1 MSWPTRA
8 RVRDVLVAGPPDEVL
23 LHAVVLLRHLG
34 AHITRLDAE
43 AGTLEARVR
52 HWLRPASIRLRA
64 AAEGAE
70 STRVSLESDALG
82 GGLILR
88 RFRGGLQQLAGPPA

>member
-8 RVRDVLVAGPPDEVL
+8 RARDVVVAGPPDEVL

-34 AHITRLDAE
+34 ARITRLDAE
-43 AGTLEARVR
+43 AGTLEARLR
-52 HWLRPASIRLRA
+52 RWLRPASLRLRA

-70 STRVSLESDALG
+70 TTRVSLESDGLG
-82 GGLILR
+82 GGLMFR
-88 RFRGGLQQLAGPPA
+88 RLRGGLQQLAERPA

>member
-8 RVRDVLVAGPPDEVL
+8 RARDVVVAGAPDEVL

-43 AGTLEARVR
+43 AGTLEARLR
-52 HWLRPASIRLRA
+52 RWLRPTSIRLRA
-64 AAEGAE
+64 AAEGTE
-70 STRVSLESDALG
+70 TTRVSLESDALG
-82 GGLILR
+82 AGLMFR
-88 RFRGGLQQLAGPPA
+88 RFRGGLLQLTGRPV

>member
-8 RVRDVLVAGPPDEVL
+8 RARDVVVAGAPDEVL

-43 AGTLEARVR
+43 AGTLEARLPR
-52 HWLRPASIRLRA
+52 WLRPTSIRLRA
-64 AAEGAE
+64 AAEGTE
-70 STRVSLESDALG
+70 TTRVSLESDALG
-82 GGLILR
+82 GGLMFR
-88 RFRGGLQQLAGPPA
+88 RFRGGLLQLTGRPA

>member
-8 RVRDVLVAGPPDEVL
+8 RARDVVVAGPPDEVL

-34 AHITRLDAE
+34 AHITRLDTE

-52 HWLRPASIRLRA
+52 RWLRPASIRLRA

-70 STRVSLESDALG
+70 ATRVSLESDALG
-82 GGLILR
+82 GGLMFR
-88 RFRGGLQQLAGPPA
+88 RVRGGLQQLAGRPA

>member
-8 RVRDVLVAGPPDEVL
+8 RARDVVVAGAPDEVL

-43 AGTLEARVR
+43 AGTLEARLPR
-52 HWLRPASIRLRA
+52 WLRPTSIRLRA
-64 AAEGAE
+64 AAEGTE
-70 STRVSLESDALG
+70 TTRVSLESDALG
-82 GGLILR
+82 AGLMFR
-88 RFRGGLQQLAGPPA
+88 RFRVGLLQLTGRPA

>member
-8 RVRDVLVAGPPDEVL
+8 RARDVVVAGPPDEAL

-43 AGTLEARVR
+43 AGTLEARLR
-52 HWLRPASIRLRA
+52 RWLWPTSIRLRA
-64 AAEGAE
+64 AAEGTE
-70 STRVSLESDALG
+70 TTRVSLESDALG
-82 GGLILR
+82 GGLMFR
-88 RFRGGLQQLAGPPA
+88 RFRGGLLQLTGRPA